1 MFYIGYSLYGYS
13 KKEYGNTKYRV
24 PWAKK
29 LNSILKYIDN
39 LSNKH
44 PFIKKLCIEKLLC
57 KISTL
62 LERLWIKKN
71 HLVEYSDKE
80 IYRLLSPSI
89 HNNITK
95 LCEQDLICYI
105 RLLEKYGKKEL
116 DTWGFEVKPPK
127 KVGKLKRLWYDLTLT
142 VH

>member
-44 PFIKKLCIEKLLC
+44 PFIKIM
-57 KISTL
+57 
-62 LERLWIKKN
+62 
-71 HLVEYSDKE
+71 
-80 IYRLLSPSI
+80 YRKTI
-89 HNNITK
+89 M
-95 LCEQDLICYI
+95 
-105 RLLEKYGKKEL
+105 
-116 DTWGFEVKPPK
+116 
-127 KVGKLKRLWYDLTLT
+127 
-142 VH
+142 